1 MQIINLKSLQKK
13 IEIIQRWKR
22 RQPNRVFLYNNY
34 NKDYKKLDWNKK
46 RFSARQC
53 VEALK
58 NTSYK
63 HHVKMLTHKQMR
75 FIHLSDKLDDGY
87 YRASQMQNLF
97 LLQQIMSQ
105 IDSKFWDIRKITR
118 KKKRKKK
125 TKKTKK
131 IRKTTVYFK
140 SKYMRKKISLG
151 RYTKEQLEKIN
162 KIKQFLK
169 QKQFI
174 FDKESQFYIKR
185 QQIVNF
191 VKTTLMYNVEQKWQ
205 FCFQRLIAQNI

>member
-1 MQIINLKSLQKK
+1 
-13 IEIIQRWKR
+13 
-22 RQPNRVFLYNNY
+22 
-34 NKDYKKLDWNKK
+34 
-46 RFSARQC
+46 
-53 VEALK
+53 
-58 NTSYK
+58 
-63 HHVKMLTHKQMR
+63 
-75 FIHLSDKLDDGY
+75 
-87 YRASQMQNLF
+87 
-97 LLQQIMSQ
+97 MSQ

-125 TKKTKK
+125 IKKTKK

-140 SKYMRKKISLG
+140 SKYMRRKISLG